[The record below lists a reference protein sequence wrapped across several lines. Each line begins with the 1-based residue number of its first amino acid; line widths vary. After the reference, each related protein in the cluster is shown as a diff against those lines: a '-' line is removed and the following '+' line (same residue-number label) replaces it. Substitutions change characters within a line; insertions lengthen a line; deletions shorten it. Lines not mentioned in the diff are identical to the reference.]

1 MIEGINNAGMGVER
15 LTPDETADV
24 VEGMDGIVSEYID
37 TVRQKSQAQ

>member
-1 MIEGINNAGMGVER
+1 MPAWASSG

-24 VEGMDGIVSEYID
+24 VAGMDGIVSEYID